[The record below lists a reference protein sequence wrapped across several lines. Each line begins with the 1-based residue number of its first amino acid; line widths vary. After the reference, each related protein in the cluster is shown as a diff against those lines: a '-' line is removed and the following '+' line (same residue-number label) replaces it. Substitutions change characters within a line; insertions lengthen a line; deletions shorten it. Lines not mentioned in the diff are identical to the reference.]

1 MGISLYFPLLYKK
14 DQQLKRLANALQ
26 IVVVSIVAVIAA
38 IVVVVVVVVVVVL
51 TAIRGAASSS
61 ASSLYLLVKVKLIH
75 QIPKTECVSKVFRP
89 KSKFFIT

>member
-14 DQQLKRLANALQ
+14 ELQLQRLANPFQ

-38 IVVVVVVVVVVVL
+38 IVVVVVVVVL

-61 ASSLYLLVKVKLIH
+61 ASSLYLLVKVKLIR
-75 QIPKTECVSKVFRP
+75 QIPETECSTKN
-89 KSKFFIT
+89 

>member
-14 DQQLKRLANALQ
+14 ELQLQRLANPFQ

-38 IVVVVVVVVVVVL
+38 IVVVVVVVVL

-75 QIPKTECVSKVFRP
+75 QIPKTECS
-89 KSKFFIT
+89 TEH

>member
-1 MGISLYFPLLYKK
+1 MGIYLYFPLLYKK
-14 DQQLKRLANALQ
+14 ELQLQRLANPFQ

-38 IVVVVVVVVVVVL
+38 IVVVVVVVVL

-75 QIPKTECVSKVFRP
+75 QILKTDCSPKH
-89 KSKFFIT
+89 

>member
-14 DQQLKRLANALQ
+14 ELQLQRLANPFQ

-38 IVVVVVVVVVVVL
+38 IVVVVVVVVL

-61 ASSLYLLVKVKLIH
+61 ATSLYLLVKVKLIH
-75 QIPKTECVSKVFRP
+75 QIPKTECS
-89 KSKFFIT
+89 TEH

>member
-14 DQQLKRLANALQ
+14 ELQLQRLANPFQ

-38 IVVVVVVVVVVVL
+38 IVVVVVVVVVL

-75 QIPKTECVSKVFRP
+75 QN
-89 KSKFFIT
+89 

>member
-14 DQQLKRLANALQ
+14 ELQLQRLANPFQ
-26 IVVVSIVAVIAA
+26 IVVVSIVAVIAS
-38 IVVVVVVVVVVVL
+38 IVVVVVL

-75 QIPKTECVSKVFRP
+75 QIPKTECSTKL
-89 KSKFFIT
+89 

>member
-1 MGISLYFPLLYKK
+1 MGISFYFPLLYKK
-14 DQQLKRLANALQ
+14 EQQLQRLTNPFQ

-38 IVVVVVVVVVVVL
+38 IVVVVVVVVVL

-75 QIPKTECVSKVFRP
+75 QIPKTECS
-89 KSKFFIT
+89 TEH

>member
-1 MGISLYFPLLYKK
+1 MGIYLYFPLLYKK
-14 DQQLKRLANALQ
+14 ELQLQRLANPFQ

-38 IVVVVVVVVVVVL
+38 IVVVVVVVVL

-75 QIPKTECVSKVFRP
+75 QIPKTECSTKH
-89 KSKFFIT
+89 

>member
-14 DQQLKRLANALQ
+14 ELQLQRLANPFQ

-38 IVVVVVVVVVVVL
+38 IVVVVVVVVVL

-61 ASSLYLLVKVKLIH
+61 SSSLYLLVKVKLIH
-75 QIPKTECVSKVFRP
+75 QIPKTECSTKH
-89 KSKFFIT
+89 

>member
-14 DQQLKRLANALQ
+14 ELQLQRLANPFQ

-38 IVVVVVVVVVVVL
+38 IVVVVVVVVL

-75 QIPKTECVSKVFRP
+75 QN
-89 KSKFFIT
+89 

>member
-14 DQQLKRLANALQ
+14 ELQLQRLANPFQ
-26 IVVVSIVAVIAA
+26 IVVVSIVAVIAS
-38 IVVVVVVVVVVVL
+38 IVVIVVVVVVVL

-75 QIPKTECVSKVFRP
+75 QIPKTDCSTEH
-89 KSKFFIT
+89 

>member
-14 DQQLKRLANALQ
+14 ELQLQRLANPFQ

-38 IVVVVVVVVVVVL
+38 IVVVVVVVVL

-61 ASSLYLLVKVKLIH
+61 ASSLYLLVKVKLIR
-75 QIPKTECVSKVFRP
+75 QIPETECSTKH
-89 KSKFFIT
+89 